1 VAQANGKVI
10 LLGEHAVVYGVPA
23 LAAGIDRGAR
33 ARAEPAERARLRMGT
48 SEVLGDDGSE
58 LGRALSALLDQ
69 LGLGPHALEV
79 ELDLPPGAG
88 LGASAALGV
97 AIARAVLEAQGEPG
111 GSSERVLAAADAWE
125 RVFHG
130 NPSGIDAAAA
140 AHSGCFLYSRTGG
153 VQKLPLARDFQLAI
167 ALSGPPAS
175 TREMV
180 ESVARLR
187 ERRPELVD
195 KTMAGIGALVQ
206 NARVA
211 LETGDLVGLGRLLDL
226 NQMLLSGLF
235 LSTEGIERACAV
247 ARGAG
252 ALGAKLTGS
261 GGGGAVMALVAGDP
275 APVLTAFAHAGF
287 ESFAT
292 RVRANR
298 VLVP

>member
-23 LAAGIDRGAR
+23 LAAGIERGAR
-33 ARAEPAERARLRMGT
+33 AHAAPAESGLLRLGAR
-48 SEVLGDDGSE
+48 EVGSDDPSE
-58 LGRALSALLDQ
+58 LGRALAALLEQ
-69 LGLGPHALEV
+69 LGLGPHVIEV

-88 LGASAALGV
+88 LGASAAIGV
-97 AIARAVLEAQGEPG
+97 AMARAVLEARGEPP
-111 GSSERVLAAADAWE
+111 SQERVLAAADAWE

-140 AHSGCFLYSRTGG
+140 AHAGCLIYSRADG
-153 VQKLPLARDFQLAI
+153 VKELPVGRELSLVVAI
-167 ALSGPPAS
+167 AGPPAS

-206 NARVA
+206 NAKVA
-211 LETGDLVGLGRLLDL
+211 IETGDVVGLGRLMDL

-247 ARGAG
+247 ARSAG

-261 GGGGAVMALVAGDP
+261 GGGGAVLALAPKDP
-275 APVLTAFAHAGF
+275 TALLTAFAEAKL
-287 ESFAT
+287 EAFAT
-292 RVRANR
+292 VVRSNRVRI
-298 VLVP
+298 P